1 MAGLRMFGF
10 AFIPLLLPSML
21 LLFSSKVGW
30 SFLGIRSYRARSRVF
45 LAPVG
50 IPGSNR
56 CLGGHHQHLQ
66 KNLHLWPGFR
76 RRFGRISTLIPSAA
90 NWIGDMSETEVRRQL
105 GTICK
110 MFGVDPPP
118 ADTPLSEMTEA
129 LAVARARAATRVSM
143 EAVKPTMK
151 HPKGYPVVTVDI
163 DGFGEVKFAIHTG
176 ANMNIISESLAEKT
190 KAEGKEAHG
199 LGSAGVQTRQI
210 VTLPSLSIG
219 GRELPVPLRNA
230 AVAPVNPAL
239 QELGVEGL
247 LGTQFLETFDV
258 EFVFP
263 KKHQSSEGNTD
274 IISEEGRQQT
284 DNAARG
290 GEDSNSGVLTPA
302 AGSESPELISG
313 GAMILYPPRW
323 VDKGLV
329 STEGMSTVTCVP
341 LLGGIPA
348 AVLNVG
354 QTSSSII
361 MPTIVDL
368 GSPFSLMN
376 VAAGEALGL

>member
-1 MAGLRMFGF
+1 
-10 AFIPLLLPSML
+10 
-21 LLFSSKVGW
+21 
-30 SFLGIRSYRARSRVF
+30 
-45 LAPVG
+45 
-50 IPGSNR
+50 
-56 CLGGHHQHLQ
+56 
-66 KNLHLWPGFR
+66 
-76 RRFGRISTLIPSAA
+76 
-90 NWIGDMSETEVRRQL
+90 MSETEVRRQL

-163 DGFGEVKFAIHTG
+163 DGFGEVKFAIHTVAVMG

-284 DNAARG
+284 DNTARG

-341 LLGGIPA
+341 LLANKPLSALPLDEKLPLTAVADAGGRGQIRPLEQALVGDAGIFQSLQLIEEPA
-348 AVLNVG
+348 GLIGLDVLG
-354 QTSSSII
+354 KGRLILSIASQQLWSAT
-361 MPTIVDL
+361 PGAHAD
-368 GSPFSLMN
+368 
-376 VAAGEALGL
+376 E